1 MRPEAETGAGLK
13 RKDETM
19 RFLTLLAL
27 LMLAACNNSEPGRDD
42 TVPLHLPEIY

>member
-1 MRPEAETGAGLK
+1 
-13 RKDETM
+13 M

-27 LMLAACNNSEPGRDD
+27 IMLAACNNSEPNRND